1 MVNNFREPIFFIANR
16 QPLFSF
22 KRDAVRYGD
31 NFSRLTQYTHMSE
44 EDLHQLIRGC
54 VKQDRKCQKM
64 LYKAFYGFSMGI
76 CLRYAGDRDE
86 AAEVMNQGFFKVF
99 THIESYDVNR
109 PFKAWL
115 GKIMMNVSIDFYRA
129 NLKMAYTED
138 LDKAENI
145 SDGDVVDKNLNY
157 EDLLRMVQ
165 QLPQAYRT
173 VFNLF
178 AIDGYSHDEIAAML
192 HINVGT
198 SKSNLHKARQK
209 LKAMILKAGS
219 PAGGSYNSGLDYN
232 TSIVAINAINMN
244 GVFLNKGI
252 KE

>member
-1 MVNNFREPIFFIANR
+1 M
-16 QPLFSF
+16 
-22 KRDAVRYGD
+22 G
-31 NFSRLTQYTHMSE
+31 E
-44 EDLHQLIRGC
+44 EELHQLIRGC
-54 VKQDRKCQKM
+54 IKQDRKCQKM

-76 CLRYAGDRDE
+76 CLRYAGNRDE

-99 THIESYDVNR
+99 THIERYDMGR

-129 NLKMAYTED
+129 NIKMAYTED
-138 LDKAENI
+138 LDKAEHV
-145 SDGDVVDKNLNY
+145 SDGDQVNKNLNY
-157 EDLLRMVQ
+157 NDLLAMVQ

-192 HINVGT
+192 NINAGT

-209 LKAMILKAGS
+209 LKQMILKADL
-219 PAGGSYNSGLDYN
+219 AANNTNYNNGINYAP
-232 TSIVAINAINMN
+232 IVAIN
-244 GVFLNKGI
+244 
-252 KE
+252 